1 LSESLF
7 NLSTAASS
15 VRKWFRGKGGAPQE
29 ESSASFASSLGV
41 DEVGCVGEG
50 RVGADG
56 VESVLKLPAT
66 VLACINALQ
75 HYLAQFNLQQVR
87 RSAKRPRAAT
97 FPELLTRALGWDGAH
112 AALADGWAR
121 RVQVL
126 RLTGNLW
133 RFASGTHMVVEASV
147 LENLEARPR
156 ILLSCRVWILLLL
169 LF

>member
-1 LSESLF
+1 VHAGQETLNDSLF

-15 VRKWFRGKGGAPQE
+15 VRKWFRSKAPQA
-29 ESSASFASSLGV
+29 ESSPSCATSLGV

-87 RSAKRPRAAT
+87 RWAKRPRAV
-97 FPELLTRALGWDGAH
+97 ALSSD
-112 AALADGWAR
+112 DGWGWEA
-121 RVQVL
+121 VCGL
-126 RLTGNLW
+126 RWLT
-133 RFASGTHMVVEASV
+133 A
-147 LENLEARPR
+147 
-156 ILLSCRVWILLLL
+156 
-169 LF
+169 